1 MMSSVHPMKIHRQK
15 TLHKLNYIMVDFTQN
30 NEDSVYI
37 KNKKFIVYRIVI
49 LQDSYEQN
57 GTTRGY
63 TP

>member
-1 MMSSVHPMKIHRQK
+1 
-15 TLHKLNYIMVDFTQN
+15 MVDFTQN

-37 KNKKFIVYRIVI
+37 KNKKFIVYQIVI
-49 LQDSYEQN
+49 LKDSYGRN